1 MVTATTTRSM
11 PTAEIPEFAQ
21 KIREQVLSTV
31 RQSQQLSVDA
41 VQAWVK
47 VVSALPIPDLPKVPG
62 VAAIPA
68 VQTVSTFGFDLAA
81 DLLKAQRDF
90 TLQMENVLVPAHSA

>member
-1 MVTATTTRSM
+1 MVTATKSM

-21 KIREQVLSTV
+21 KIREQLLSTV

-41 VQAWVK
+41 VQAWMK
-47 VVSALPIPDLPKVPG
+47 AVSALPIPDLPKVPG
-62 VAAIPA
+62 VTAIPA
-68 VQTVSTFGFDLAA
+68 VQTVSKFGFDVVA
-81 DLLKAQRDF
+81 DLLQAQRDF